1 MMNWIKAIFGAI
13 ALLSGLPSAGRTT
26 EFKVLS
32 PVAMRGAMTGIA
44 IQFER
49 TSGHKLVVD
58 FATAGAVAARL
69 QSGEAADVAITSD
82 AQLGVLI
89 ARGRLVDSTR
99 SGIARVGLG
108 LFVKN
113 GGPKPTIDTVA
124 AFKQTMLSAKVIGYG
139 DPAAGGVSGVHMS
152 RVVGSLGLEDLQ
164 SRIRLYPDSQAV
176 MSAVANGD
184 VDIGFGLT
192 SDGILV
198 SGVELAAP
206 LPADIQSFTEYGA
219 AVVTGTGQE
228 AVARDFVKY
237 LSSPAA
243 QQIWKSMGFEPR

>member
-1 MMNWIKAIFGAI
+1 MWIRRGP
-13 ALLSGLPSAGRTT
+13 ALRGL
-26 EFKVLS
+26 E
-32 PVAMRGAMTGIA
+32 
-44 IQFER
+44 
-49 TSGHKLVVD
+49 
-58 FATAGAVAARL
+58 
-69 QSGEAADVAITSD
+69 
-82 AQLGVLI
+82 
-89 ARGRLVDSTR
+89 
-99 SGIARVGLG
+99 LG